1 MRVGRVGPR
10 SGSLRHPGAAHVPR
24 RWTNPPQ
31 GAGTPA
37 DRAPSTVDRS
47 VGDGGRRGLRRGRS
61 YTGAV
66 TVPAPILAPS
76 ILAADFAHLA
86 DEARAVEGVADWLH
100 VDVMDNHFVPNLTI
114 GLPVVRSLLAVSKL
128 PFDVH
133 LMIEDPRR
141 WAPAYAD
148 AGVYNV
154 TFHAEA
160 CEDPVALAR
169 DLRSAGVK
177 AGLAIDRDTPIE
189 PYLDL
194 LPCFD
199 TLLIMTIKAG
209 FGGQRFIPGL
219 LDKVRTA
226 RRHTATGHLELRI
239 EVDGGIAADTIEQAA
254 AAGADAFVAG
264 TAVYGADDPAEAV
277 RRLRRLV
284 ERASARQ

>member
-1 MRVGRVGPR
+1 MRHRPEWSVAGFAPIGRSRVAVRPESARAGR
-10 SGSLRHPGAAHVPR
+10 LGTGGSCRVALRPGSCRGGGDR
-24 RWTNPPQ
+24 R
-31 GAGTPA
+31 
-37 DRAPSTVDRS
+37 R
-47 VGDGGRRGLRRGRS
+47 RS
-61 YTGAV
+61 YTCPV
-66 TVPAPILAPS
+66 TVPPPIVAPS

-86 DEARAVEGVADWLH
+86 DEVRAVEGAADWLH

-114 GLPVVRSLLAVSKL
+114 GLPVVQSLRAATEL

-141 WAPAYAD
+141 WAPGYAD
-148 AGVYNV
+148 AGAYNV

-160 CEDPVALAR
+160 CDDPVALAK
-169 DLRSAGVK
+169 DLRSAGAK

-194 LPCFD
+194 LPSFD

-209 FGGQRFIPGL
+209 FGGQRFIPQL
-219 LDKVRTA
+219 LEKVRAA
-226 RRHTATGHLELRI
+226 RRHVAAGHLELRI

-277 RRLRRLV
+277 RRLRALA
-284 ERASARQ
+284 ERATSGA